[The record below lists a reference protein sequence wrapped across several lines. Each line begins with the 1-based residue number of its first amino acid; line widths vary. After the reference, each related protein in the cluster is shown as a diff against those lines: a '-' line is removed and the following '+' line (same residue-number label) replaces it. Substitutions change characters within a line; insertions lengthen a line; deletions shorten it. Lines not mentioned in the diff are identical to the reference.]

1 MNAYLLSHNGLGD
14 NITMIGAI
22 NFLLKYYANIYF
34 LCKDTNV
41 KNIKAFFP
49 NKPVHILAFPAAREF
64 TQPTEIIEHAAT
76 NPTNDIFVCGFAH
89 KHIAKYR
96 RVQNPKFLEYK
107 PNDKNYSIKPQWQ
120 HIPSFYR
127 DIGMDLSIY
136 YEYFDIPS
144 PFPYTNTPISKEYN
158 IIFAHTK
165 GSDKEI
171 QILDVIAKY
180 TDNENTIIICANKN
194 VYPTNHPKYEL
205 ANQYVNIPIAHYIDI
220 IKRATEI
227 HIVTSCFS
235 CIVYPLQQTNRLS
248 AKTVKIYDRTPE
260 PKKSYKM
267 RMQFGR

>member
-34 LCKDTNV
+34 LCKDTNT

-49 NKPVHILAFPAAREF
+49 NKPVHIVAYPEIREF

-107 PNDKNYSIKPQWQ
+107 PDDKNYSIKPQWQ

-127 DIGMDLSIY
+127 DIGMDLSVY

-144 PFPYTNTPISKEYN
+144 PSTNQSIQTYPN
-158 IIFAHTK
+158 IIFVHTK
-165 GSDKEI
+165 FSKGEITIDLQIDQDK
-171 QILDVIAKY
+171 D
-180 TDNENTIIICANKN
+180 TIIICANKN
-194 VYPTNHPKYEL
+194 IYPENHPKYEL
-205 ANQYVNIPIAHYIDI
+205 ANKYVDAPITSYTDI
-220 IKRATEI
+220 IKNATEI
-227 HIVTSCFS
+227 HVVDSCFS
-235 CIVYPLQQTNRLS
+235 SIVYPLQQMNRLK
-248 AKTVKIYDRTPE
+248 AKNIVIYNR
-260 PKKSYKM
+260 
-267 RMQFGR
+267 